1 MLIYDDPL
9 LRGQPPLSSNSPYP
23 EGGFLMVVQLYL
35 SIEKQYSFYTNP
47 QVAMLSKDGFY
58 YIYPSLV
65 YSFFETSV
73 SSKNNFKKKISTF
86 PSPWVNSTDLP
97 ARNICEKE
105 KGNEL
110 LPEAYVSG
118 YYKILMF
125 ITFGSSYHCE
135 VG

>member
-1 MLIYDDPL
+1 
-9 LRGQPPLSSNSPYP
+9 
-23 EGGFLMVVQLYL
+23 
-35 SIEKQYSFYTNP
+35 
-47 QVAMLSKDGFY
+47 MLSKDGFY
-58 YIYPSLV
+58 YIYASFI

-73 SSKNNFKKKISTF
+73 SSKNNSKKGSTF

-105 KGNEL
+105 NGNEL
-110 LPEAYVSG
+110 LPETYASG

>member
-1 MLIYDDPL
+1 
-9 LRGQPPLSSNSPYP
+9 
-23 EGGFLMVVQLYL
+23 
-35 SIEKQYSFYTNP
+35 
-47 QVAMLSKDGFY
+47 MLSKNGFY
-58 YIYPSLV
+58 RLLHLRSLLC
-65 YSFFETSV
+65 TP
-73 SSKNNFKKKISTF
+73 SSKRLYVVNIIQKKVSTF

-110 LPEAYVSG
+110 LPETHASDC
-118 YYKILMF
+118 YKILMF

>member
-1 MLIYDDPL
+1 MAI
-9 LRGQPPLSSNSPYP
+9 
-23 EGGFLMVVQLYL
+23 QLYL
-35 SIEKQYSFYTNP
+35 SIEKQYPFYTNP
-47 QVAMLSKDGFY
+47 QVAMLSKDVFY
-58 YIYPSLV
+58 YIYASFI

-73 SSKNNFKKKISTF
+73 SSKKAFKKKVSTF

-110 LPEAYVSG
+110 LPETYASDC
-118 YYKILMF
+118 YKILMF

>member
-1 MLIYDDPL
+1 MLIYDEPL
-9 LRGQPPLSSNSPYP
+9 LS
-23 EGGFLMVVQLYL
+23 EDGFLRAVQLYL
-35 SIEKQYSFYTNP
+35 SIEKEYSFYTNP

-58 YIYPSLV
+58 YIYAAFV

-73 SSKNNFKKKISTF
+73 SSKNNFKKMVSTF

-110 LPEAYVSG
+110 LPEINAPG

-135 VG
+135 VA